1 MTSSVLVN
9 LDGHGP
15 SFEAVGIVG
24 RWNGWAMPRVTVEVA
39 REIAKHLE
47 REGDFS
53 TAAEVRAAIHGSAC
67 ADGTVTLNL
76 GLTFCEVEA
85 PEDDEGE
92 GVAVPRSLPQAVLG
106 YATAV
111 ATSNLVR
118 WAMTWAATEI
128 AKENERARAA
138 QTSKRDAERAALVSE
153 IRRRRT
159 EADPIFGAA
168 DPARA
173 FQLVPRELFMV
184 TESRVPSV
192 KPVPWVELGQVPIG
206 GTPRFDVPTEGAVVA
221 YAGRVFV
228 VVQLRRPA
236 GWDPVWCLLSLSGD
250 VCGFTEAE
258 PDDEQGKAARVAEVS
273 R

>member
-1 MTSSVLVN
+1 
-9 LDGHGP
+9 
-15 SFEAVGIVG
+15 
-24 RWNGWAMPRVTVEVA
+24 MPRVTVDVA
-39 REIAKHLE
+39 RAIADDLE
-47 REGDFS
+47 REKDFGP
-53 TAAEVRAAIHGSAC
+53 AAEVRAVIRDEARP
-67 ADGTVTLNL
+67 DGTVVLNL
-76 GLTFCEVEA
+76 GLVFSRVEP
-85 PEDDEGE
+85 PEDEPE
-92 GVAVPRSLPQAVLG
+92 VPRSLPQAVLG

-138 QTSKRDAERAALVSE
+138 ETSKRDAERAALVSE

-159 EADPIFGAA
+159 EADPMLGAA

-173 FQLVPRELFMV
+173 FQLAPRELFMV

-221 YAGRVFV
+221 HAGRVFI

-236 GWDPVWCLLSLSGD
+236 GWDPVWCLVSLSGD
-250 VCGFTEAE
+250 VCGFTEAD

>member
-1 MTSSVLVN
+1 MTSPVLVSF
-9 LDGHGP
+9 DGRGP
-15 SFEAVGIVG
+15 SFEAVEIVG
-24 RWNGWAMPRVTVEVA
+24 SWNGWAIPRVTVEVA
-39 REIAKHLE
+39 RAIADDLE
-47 REGDFS
+47 REKDFGP
-53 TAAEVRAAIHGSAC
+53 AAEVRAVIRDEARP
-67 ADGTVTLNL
+67 DGTVVLNL
-76 GLTFCEVEA
+76 GLVFSKVEP
-85 PEDDEGE
+85 PEDEPE
-92 GVAVPRSLPQAVLG
+92 VPRSLPQAVLG

-153 IRRRRT
+153 IRKRRA
-159 EADPIFGAA
+159 EGGSAL
-168 DPARA
+168 A
-173 FQLVPRELFMV
+173 FQLAPHEARATRPPVAWSEL
-184 TESRVPSV
+184 E
-192 KPVPWVELGQVPIG
+192 QIPIG
-206 GTPRFDVPTEGAVVA
+206 GYDREAEPTEGVVAA
-221 YAGRVFV
+221 YAGRVFI

>member
-1 MTSSVLVN
+1 MTTNPVLVSF
-9 LDGHGP
+9 DGRGP
-15 SFEAVGIVG
+15 SFEAVEIVG
-24 RWNGWAMPRVTVEVA
+24 SWNGWAIPRVTVEVA
-39 REIAKHLE
+39 RAIADDLE
-47 REGDFS
+47 REKDFGP
-53 TAAEVRAAIHGSAC
+53 AAEVRAVIRDEARP
-67 ADGTVTLNL
+67 DGTVVLNL
-76 GLTFCEVEA
+76 GLVFSKVEP
-85 PEDDEGE
+85 PEDEPE
-92 GVAVPRSLPQAVLG
+92 VPRSLPQAVLG

-128 AKENERARAA
+128 ARENERARAA

-153 IRRRRT
+153 IRKRRA
-159 EADPIFGAA
+159 EADPAF
-168 DPARA
+168 A
-173 FQLVPRELFMV
+173 FQVAPHELPLIV
-184 TESRVPSV
+184 RDRVRQWQV
-192 KPVPWVELGQVPIG
+192 GWQELEQIPIG
-206 GTPRFDVPTEGAVVA
+206 GSPRFDVPTEGAVVA
-221 YAGRVFV
+221 YAGRVSV

>member
-24 RWNGWAMPRVTVEVA
+24 RWNGWAIPRVTVEVA

-47 REGDFS
+47 REKDFS

-76 GLTFCEVEA
+76 GLTFSEVEA
-85 PEDDEGE
+85 PEDEEGK
-92 GVAVPRSLPQAVLG
+92 GIARSLTQAALG
-106 YATAV
+106 YVAAV
-111 ATSNLVR
+111 GMSNLGR
-118 WAMTWAATEI
+118 WAMTWAAMEI

-138 QTSKRDAERAALVSE
+138 ETSKRDAERAALVSE
-153 IRRRRT
+153 IRKRRA
-159 EADPIFGAA
+159 EADPSL
-168 DPARA
+168 A
-173 FQLVPRELFMV
+173 FQLAPHEARATRPPVAWSEL
-184 TESRVPSV
+184 E
-192 KPVPWVELGQVPIG
+192 QIPIG
-206 GTPRFDVPTEGAVVA
+206 GYGREAEPTEGAVVA
-221 YAGRVFV
+221 SAGRVFI

>member
-15 SFEAVGIVG
+15 SFEVVGIVG
-24 RWNGWAMPRVTVEVA
+24 RWNGWAIPRVTVEVA

-47 REGDFS
+47 REKDFS
-53 TAAEVRAAIHGSAC
+53 TAAEVHAAIHGSAC

-76 GLTFCEVEA
+76 GLTFFEVEA
-85 PEDDEGE
+85 PEDEEEEGE
-92 GVAVPRSLPQAVLG
+92 GVTVPRSLR

-128 AKENERARAA
+128 ARENERARAA
-138 QTSKRDAERAALVSE
+138 QTSKRDAERAERAALVSE
-153 IRRRRT
+153 IRKRRA
-159 EADPIFGAA
+159 EADPAF
-168 DPARA
+168 A
-173 FQLVPRELFMV
+173 FQVAPHELPLIV
-184 TESRVPSV
+184 RDRVRQWQ
-192 KPVPWVELGQVPIG
+192 PVGWQELEQIPIG
-206 GTPRFDVPTEGAVVA
+206 GSPRFDVPTEGAVVA
-221 YAGRVFV
+221 YAGRVSV